1 VCANTSNFC
10 VGQFL
15 LAASQ
20 VSRLS
25 TTNATKDDII
35 KTDDEIMAPARAPLA
50 PAPPAPGCASIKASA
65 TVRNKQRGLFGAIFE
80 YGTKTITFPRQ
91 AQDTY
96 LDLHST
102 QKVENPRRF
111 FFAIRTT
118 RSKILGTPFTTTA
131 SHRRQREERERC
143 CRSYLS

>member
-25 TTNATKDDII
+25 ATNATKDDDDVS
-35 KTDDEIMAPARAPLA
+35 KTDDDLIMALQLA

-102 QKVENPRRF
+102 QKVENPRRLVLF
-111 FFAIRTT
+111 CNQNHAIKDFGKKTALFEPFIYKMHYFTKTGSGRT
-118 RSKILGTPFTTTA
+118 
-131 SHRRQREERERC
+131 
-143 CRSYLS
+143 